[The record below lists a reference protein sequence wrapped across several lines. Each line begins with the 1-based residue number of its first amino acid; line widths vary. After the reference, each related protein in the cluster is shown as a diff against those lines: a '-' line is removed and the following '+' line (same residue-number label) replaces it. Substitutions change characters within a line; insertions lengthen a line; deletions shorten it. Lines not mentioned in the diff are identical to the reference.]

1 MYGLSLQR
9 LLDHLIESNV
19 THLHCGPHAAKWDRA
34 EWESAKW
41 DQSNWESAKWDQDKC
56 ELSRTS
62 TAVRTAPHPAGPD
75 GFDGALTLSTGS
87 QPSGTGLSGSQRS
100 GTGLSGNQ
108 PSGAG

>member
-1 MYGLSLQR
+1 VYGLSLQR

-19 THLHCGPHAAKWDRA
+19 THLHCGPHRTAKWDRA

-41 DQSNWESAKWDQDKC
+41 DQSNWESAKWDQAKC

-62 TAVRTAPHPAGPD
+62 TAVRTARHLAGPD
-75 GFDGALTLSTGS
+75 GFDRALTLSIGG
-87 QPSGTGLSGSQRS
+87 QLS

-108 PSGAG
+108 PSGTG